1 MKKITLADEPDFAPI
16 AGYRAKMIHSDQ
28 MSIAHWTVEPGYE
41 LPEHSH
47 PHEQITN
54 IIEGEFILVLEG
66 EEIHLSVGE
75 SLVIP
80 GGAKHSGK
88 SLTDCK
94 IIDVW
99 NPPRDD
105 YRQNPNG

>member
-1 MKKITLADEPDFAPI
+1 MKKITLSKQPDFAPVE
-16 AGYRAKMIHSDQ
+16 GYRAKMIHSDQ
-28 MSIAHWTVEPGYE
+28 MSIAHWTVDAGCE

-54 IIEGEFILVLEG
+54 IIEGEFILNLNG
-66 EEIHLSVGE
+66 EPIHLSAGE

-80 GGAKHSGK
+80 GNAVHSGT
-88 SLTDCK
+88 SVTACK

-105 YRQNPNG
+105 YRQ

>member
-1 MKKITLADEPDFAPI
+1 MTKITLKDEADFNPVE
-16 AGYRAKMIHSDQ
+16 GYRAKMIHTDQ
-28 MSIAHWTVEPGYE
+28 MSIAHWDVDAGCE

-47 PHEQITN
+47 PHEQIMN
-54 IIEGEFILVLEG
+54 LIEGEFVLTLNG
-66 EEIHLSVGE
+66 EPIEMSAGE

-80 GGAKHSGK
+80 SNAVHSGK
-88 SLTDCK
+88 SITPCR

-105 YRQNPNG
+105 YRVS

>member
-1 MKKITLADEPDFAPI
+1 MNKITLANEPDFAPI
-16 AGYRAKMIHSDQ
+16 DGYRAKMIHTDQ
-28 MSIAHWTVEPGYE
+28 MSIAHWDVDEGYE

-54 IIEGEFILVLEG
+54 IIEGEFILTLNG
-66 EEIHLSVGE
+66 EAIHLSAGD

-80 GGAKHSGK
+80 GDAMHSGK
-88 SLTDCK
+88 SLTACK

-105 YRQNPNG
+105 YR

>member
-1 MKKITLADEPDFAPI
+1 MSKITLANEPDFAPI
-16 AGYRAKMIHSDQ
+16 EGYRAKMIHTDQ
-28 MSIAHWTVEPGYE
+28 MSIAHWDVDSGYE

-54 IIEGEFILVLEG
+54 IIEGEFILTLNG
-66 EEIHLSVGE
+66 DDIHLSAGE

-80 GGAKHSGK
+80 GDAMHSGK
-88 SLTDCK
+88 SLTACK

-105 YRQNPNG
+105 YR

>member
-1 MKKITLADEPDFAPI
+1 MTKVTLVNEPDFAPVE
-16 AGYRAKMIHSDQ
+16 GYRAKMIHSDQ
-28 MSIAHWTVEPGYE
+28 MSIAHWTVDPGCE

-47 PHEQITN
+47 PHEQIMN
-54 IIEGEFILVLEG
+54 LIEGEFVLTLEG
-66 EEIHLSVGE
+66 TPIAMIAGE

-80 GGAKHSGK
+80 GGAVHSGK
-88 SLTDCK
+88 SVTACK

-105 YRQNPNG
+105 YRNQA

>member
-1 MKKITLADEPDFAPI
+1 MNKITLSNEPDFAPI
-16 AGYRAKMIHSDQ
+16 DGYRAKMIHTDQ
-28 MSIAHWTVEPGYE
+28 MSIAHWDIDEGFE

-54 IIEGEFILVLEG
+54 IIEGEFILTLNG
-66 EEIHLSVGE
+66 EPIHLSAGE
-75 SLVIP
+75 ALVIP
-80 GGAKHSGK
+80 GDAMHSGK
-88 SLTDCK
+88 SLTACK

-105 YRQNPNG
+105 YR

>member
-1 MKKITLADEPDFAPI
+1 MKKITLSNEPDFAPVE
-16 AGYRAKMIHSDQ
+16 GFRGKMIHSDQ
-28 MSIAHWTVEPGYE
+28 MSIAHWDVDPGCE
-41 LPEHSH
+41 LPKHSH

-54 IIEGEFILVLEG
+54 IIEGEFILNLEG
-66 EEIHLSVGE
+66 DSIHLSAGE

-80 GGAKHSGK
+80 SNAVHSGM
-88 SLTDCK
+88 SITACK

-105 YRQNPNG
+105 YRQS